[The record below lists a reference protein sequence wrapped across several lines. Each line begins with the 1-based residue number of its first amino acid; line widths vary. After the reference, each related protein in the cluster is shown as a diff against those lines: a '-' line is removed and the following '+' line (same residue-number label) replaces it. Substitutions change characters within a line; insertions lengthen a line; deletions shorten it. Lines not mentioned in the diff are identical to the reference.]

1 VINGCH
7 MIVILFLFH
16 KNGKLHLNLVILFCH
31 QGNCLVYVK
40 EKWYKY
46 QQWNSFIELKYLL
59 NGE

>member
-1 VINGCH
+1 